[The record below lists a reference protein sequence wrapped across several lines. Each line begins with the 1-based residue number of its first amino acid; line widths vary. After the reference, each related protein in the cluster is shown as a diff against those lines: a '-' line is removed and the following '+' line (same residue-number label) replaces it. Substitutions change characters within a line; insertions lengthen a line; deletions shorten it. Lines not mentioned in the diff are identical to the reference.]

1 MNQAQESWSHDEF
14 LPGGLPRAKAAVP
27 YDTPGAHFRLMTTAG
42 CPAPV
47 PEPLGVAVGEEAA
60 KALDA
65 LCERVVFDVQACRR
79 IALLA
84 GGHPFAAEG
93 AFAFGCLLHLVGD
106 GEGATFWWQFAAG
119 AEEAEAAYCLMLDH
133 QRRAELED
141 AALWQDRVA
150 QTGYVADDGW
160 RDRAAAAPE
169 QRARLNTV
177 AAHAYEHDHE
187 DLGPVHTPTARLAK
201 ALLALVL
208 ATPRPGNQGEQLL
221 PPPSLPVLMPASA
234 PVPGVPAPAGP
245 RTEGSRRES
254 HEEDPGA
261 VEPSGEP
268 SAPAASSGTGP
279 EVSEVSEKGLVG
291 GKLWIPPGSRTDPG
305 HTPAQW
311 EDSLR
316 ILDVLHLVR
325 EAAPVTV
332 AQIAL
337 TAGITVSMAAALVT
351 WLADNSLT
359 RPLGDGLHGPGPLLA
374 ELDSGR
380 NVLQTVLEQLRD
392 DTGAAVY
399 LSTYTDGE
407 IIVPHRAFGP
417 DAPEVTITAD
427 FKESVNTHSVGK
439 SLLSQ
444 LTPEQRKDLL
454 SRRPPMTLTERS
466 IVDPDV
472 LFDTID
478 RYGPQSA
485 HFDVLEYSTANV
497 CAAISLPL
505 AGQAWCIALAL
516 PAAEH
521 GRLLAAAD
529 KLSNRSTGLL
539 LALLLALHPESATR
553 GAEATRTE
561 TARPAGPAAAAQAGA
576 GPGLWKPPG
585 LSLPPS
591 LSAHHIPSRHLL
603 LVTPR

>member
-60 KALDA
+60 KELDA
-65 LCERVVFDVQACRR
+65 LCEKVVFDVQACRR

-133 QRRAELED
+133 LRRAELED
-141 AALWQDRVA
+141 AALWQERLA
-150 QTGYVADDGW
+150 HTGYVADDGW
-160 RDRAAAAPE
+160 RDRAAAARE
-169 QRARLNTV
+169 QRERLNTV
-177 AAHAYEHDHE
+177 AAYAYEHDHE

-208 ATPRPGNQGEQLL
+208 AAPRPGNQGEQLL
-221 PPPSLPVLMPASA
+221 PPPSLPVPMPTSA
-234 PVPGVPAPAGP
+234 PVPGAPASAGP

-254 HEEDPGA
+254 HEEDPGS
-261 VEPSGEP
+261 VEPSADH
-268 SAPAASSGTGP
+268 SAPTASSGPGTGTGL
-279 EVSEVSEKGLVG
+279 SEKGLVG
-291 GKLWIPPGSRTDPG
+291 GKLWIPPGSSPDPG

-325 EAAPVTV
+325 EAAPVSV
-332 AQIAL
+332 PQIAL
-337 TAGITVSMAAALVT
+337 TAGITMSMAASLMS

-359 RPLGDGLHGPGPLLA
+359 RPLADGLHGPGPLLA

-380 NVLQTVLEQLRD
+380 NVLQAVLEQLRD
-392 DTGAAVY
+392 ETGAAVY
-399 LSTYTDGE
+399 VSTYTDGE
-407 IIVPHRAFGP
+407 IVVPHRAFGP

-454 SRRPPMTLTERS
+454 YRRPPMTLTERS
-466 IVDPDV
+466 IVDTDV

-478 RYGPQSA
+478 RYGPQGA

-497 CAAISLPL
+497 CAGISLPL

-553 GAEATRTE
+553 KAEATRTE
-561 TARPAGPAAAAQAGA
+561 TADTTGTAAPAQEDAGSR
-576 GPGLWKPPG
+576 LWKPPG

-591 LSAHHIPSRHLL
+591 LSTHHIPPRHLL
-603 LVTPR
+603 LVTPH